1 MNSGFMGGSLK
12 LKGVKSITQIAKKA
26 IAKQPVEDKEHKKS
40 KKDKKKHKKHR
51 HRSSSSSS
59 ESESEKPKKV
69 TVMVP
74 TDSEEK

>member
-26 IAKQPVEDKEHKKS
+26 IAKPPAVVEKEHKKT

-51 HRSSSSSS
+51 SRSSSSS
-59 ESESEKPKKV
+59 
-69 TVMVP
+69 
-74 TDSEEK
+74 